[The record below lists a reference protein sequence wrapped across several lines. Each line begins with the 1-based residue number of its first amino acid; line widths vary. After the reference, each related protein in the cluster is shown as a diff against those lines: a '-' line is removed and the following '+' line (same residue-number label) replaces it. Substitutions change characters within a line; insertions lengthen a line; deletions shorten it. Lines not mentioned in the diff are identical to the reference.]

1 MKLMAFTEAIEFF
14 RDKVAM
20 TPAEY
25 DALVASVGEYANS
38 MAFTVSRITSA
49 DVLQG
54 LHDAISRAIE
64 EGTTFWD
71 FREDVDALMEK
82 LGWEGMAPYRLDNL
96 YRTNVQTAYNVGRHK
111 QMKAIANRRPYWEYD
126 AVNDSR
132 TRPSHLA
139 HDGKI
144 YHNTHPFWDTWYP
157 PNGYRCRCKVNSL
170 SAAEMGEEGLTE
182 STQGTDLK
190 PDEGFDFNPAE
201 QKWQPDLSRYSEGLR
216 NQVEQDLESV
226 FD

>member
-38 MAFTVSRITSA
+38 MAFTVSRVASA
-49 DVLQG
+49 DILQG
-54 LHDAISRAIE
+54 LHDEILKAIE
-64 EGTTFWD
+64 TGSTFWD
-71 FREDVDALMEK
+71 FREGVDSLMERM
-82 LGWEGMAPYRLDNL
+82 GWEGMAPYRLDNI
-96 YRTNVQTAYNVGRHK
+96 YRTNVQTAYSVGRYK
-111 QMKAIANRRPYWEYD
+111 KMKSIANRRPYWEYD

-144 YHNTHPFWDTWYP
+144 YHHTHPFWDKWTP
-157 PNGYRCRCKVNSL
+157 SNGFRCRCRVNSL
-170 SAAEMGEEGLTE
+170 SLEEMQAEGLQEETK
-182 STQGTDLK
+182 GTDLL
-190 PDEGFDFNPAE
+190 PDEGFRFNPAE
-201 QKWQPDLSRYSEGLR
+201 QKWQPDLSRYSDGLR
-216 NQVEQDLESV
+216 NQVAQDLEPI